1 MENIENILEVKK
13 VTKIFGFNIG
23 NAIKML
29 KAGSNKKEI
38 FKKLGITVGADD
50 VSFDVKKGEIFVLIG
65 LSGSGKSTLIR
76 CLNMLYRP
84 TSGQILF
91 NGKNVCKFDKKELR
105 VFRRNNISMVFQH
118 FGLIS
123 NRTVMG
129 NVNFGLEV
137 KGIEKQER
145 EAKSK
150 EMISLVGLDGWENYA
165 ISSLSGGMRQRVG
178 LARALANDPDI
189 LLMDEPFSALDPIV
203 RRDMQFELLK
213 IQQMVQKTIVFI
225 THDINEAF
233 KLGDRVAI
241 MKDGKIIQTGTPEDI
256 LENPIDSY
264 VEDFVK
270 DIDRTKILCAKHVMV
285 VPSAFVKPGDGPH
298 VAMKEMKSN
307 GVSSVYVVGENMRLI
322 GLLTLDGA
330 MRARNGEILMSD
342 AIIRE
347 ISITDIDVT
356 LQDLMPIAAEAKYPI
371 AVTNAKNQLV
381 GIVTKA
387 SVLSSLAR

>member
-1 MENIENILEVKK
+1 MENILEVKS
-13 VTKIFGFNIG
+13 VTKVFGFNAG
-23 NAIKML
+23 SAIKML
-29 KAGSNKKEI
+29 KAGSNKNEI
-38 FKKLGITVGADD
+38 FKKLGITVGADN

-105 VFRRNNISMVFQH
+105 EFRRNNISMVFQH
-118 FGLIS
+118 FGLIT
-123 NRTVMG
+123 NRNVMG
-129 NVNFGLEV
+129 NVTFGLEV
-137 KGIEKQER
+137 RGVDKQER
-145 EAKSK
+145 ELKAK
-150 EMISLVGLDGWENYA
+150 EMISLVGLDGWEDYT

-178 LARALANDPDI
+178 LARALANNPDI

-213 IQQMVQKTIVFI
+213 IQKMVQKTIIFI

-241 MKDGKIIQTGTPEDI
+241 IKDGRIIQVGTPEDI
-256 LENPIDSY
+256 LENPVDSY
-264 VEDFVK
+264 VEEFVK
-270 DIDRTKILCAKHVMV
+270 DIDKTRILCVKHVMV

-298 VAMKEMKSN
+298 VALKEMKSN

-322 GLLTLDGA
+322 GILTLEGA
-330 MRARNGEILMSD
+330 MLARNGEISMSEV
-342 AIIRE
+342 IIKE
-347 ISITDIDVT
+347 IPITDVDVT

-371 AVTNAKNQLV
+371 AVTNTHGQLI

-387 SVLSSLAR
+387 SVLSSLAI